1 MHPSLKVDGPA
12 WARTGAD
19 LVALAGIVS
28 FIAAFWFDGIAVAL
42 MALVLLGL
50 TVARV
55 TALPALL
62 QILTGILLI
71 VAAWASL
78 LDWYVAYEWLD
89 IVIHFAAN
97 GLLAVVV
104 IVFMRQFGA
113 LPKKIPPVGIIVVTT
128 ALGALLAV
136 LWEAGEWAGH
146 TLLNDDI
153 GVGYDDTIGDL
164 VSGTA
169 GSFAAGLALAWK
181 DRRE

>member
-1 MHPSLKVDGPA
+1 MHPSLKVNGPT
-12 WARTGAD
+12 WARMCAD
-19 LVALAGIVS
+19 FVALAGIAS
-28 FIAAFWFDGIAVAL
+28 FVAAFWFDGIAVAL

-62 QILTGILLI
+62 QILTGTSLI
-71 VAAWASL
+71 IAAWASL

-89 IVIHFAAN
+89 IAIHFAAN

-104 IVFMRQFGA
+104 IIFMREFGA
-113 LPKKIPPVGIIVVTT
+113 LPEKLSPVGVVVLTT

-146 TLLNDDI
+146 TMLNDDI

-164 VSGTA
+164 VAGTG
-169 GSFAAGLALAWK
+169 GSLAAGLALAWN
-181 DRRE
+181 DRHE